1 MRTMVT
7 VRPLAVG
14 DASACD
20 QIVAGLTYH
29 FANDEGRRMCA
40 EAVRTQDGL
49 VAIDRD
55 RVVGFVTF
63 VPQFEETAEI
73 TWMAVEAER
82 RSEGI
87 GRILMESLV
96 DHLRVAGKRLLI
108 LLTVSPHG
116 DEGSPPDGYPATR
129 ALYSAMGFTLAR
141 NLPREWTE
149 DLAVLMVRPL

>member
-40 EAVRTQDGL
+40 EDVRTQDGL

-116 DEGSPPDGYPATR
+116 DEGSPPEGYPATR
-129 ALYSAMGFTLAR
+129 AFYSAMGFTLAR